1 MKSLPW
7 RFSTCQRRWP
17 RDSSR
22 LHCSP
27 CNQSTAR
34 CRRAPD
40 SRKNIKSTFENHG
53 KNTWGAIFGFLWR
66 GSLWRRGLNRRRWW
80 SLLLLGCKMSTLI
93 SFIQWWSLKITW
105 RESSLRL
112 SGAVC
117 PSWRRPWPWCCRR
130 QWRRRWCRRRWP
142 AQPCSAYFGN
152 CPANKE
158 IWWCGQKSKH
168 RIIVIFT
175 PMLQFPI
182 PYLGFDYDKVSAS
195 GAFLV
200 PKTDYY
206 VYLCYTMQCTL
217 WCHWPST

>member
-1 MKSLPW
+1 
-7 RFSTCQRRWP
+7 
-17 RDSSR
+17 
-22 LHCSP
+22 
-27 CNQSTAR
+27 
-34 CRRAPD
+34 
-40 SRKNIKSTFENHG
+40 
-53 KNTWGAIFGFLWR
+53 
-66 GSLWRRGLNRRRWW
+66 
-80 SLLLLGCKMSTLI
+80 MSTLI
-93 SFIQWWSLKITW
+93 SFIQWWSLIITW

-206 VYLCYTMQCTL
+206 VYLCYTLQCNVRFDVTDL
-217 WCHWPST
+217 PHSSFEPLYPNIIRGSLKVDLMSNDWILLALVKNVFLHKKTQFENCQHHSSLHTSSELLEFQFKIGIEGRAQ